1 MLSVPESVENVAA
14 DQVDLWS
21 IGTSQE
27 GSSTGS
33 LVQDESKT
41 TTGESQSTSVL
52 QPEMEEEQFSF
63 CDLDDCKPAESCSG
77 GSNSPHTVKVDGK
90 EISPA
95 NSKVLS
101 EAVDIE
107 RKNDVSGEEVER
119 LVESLPIMRLHDSDD
134 MDASPCQPM
143 SQSFDPCSNTS
154 KWDLRED
161 VSSSRSL
168 DAESV
173 AESSPNIKAFTHV
186 IANPDVGKE
195 ILLILRLYFFLK

>member
-33 LVQDESKT
+33 LVQDESKI
-41 TTGESQSTSVL
+41 TTGDDFEKSQSTSVL
-52 QPEMEEEQFSF
+52 QPEMKEEQFSF
-63 CDLDDCKPAESCSG
+63 SDLDDCKPAESSSG

-95 NSKVLS
+95 DSKVLS

-119 LVESLPIMRLHDSDD
+119 LVESLPIMRLHDNDD
-134 MDASPCQPM
+134 LDASPCQPM

-161 VSSSRSL
+161 ESSSRGL
-168 DAESV
+168 EAESV
-173 AESSPNIKAFTHV
+173 AESSPNFKAFTHV
-186 IANPDVGKE
+186 IANPDVGKG
-195 ILLILRLYFFLK
+195 ILLTLPL

>member
-1 MLSVPESVENVAA
+1 MLAVPESVENVAD

-41 TTGESQSTSVL
+41 TTGESQSTSAASVM

-63 CDLDDCKPAESCSG
+63 SDLDDCKPAESSSG

-90 EISPA
+90 ED
-95 NSKVLS
+95 SKVLS

-107 RKNDVSGEEVER
+107 RKNDVSGEEVDR
-119 LVESLPIMRLHDSDD
+119 LVESLPIMRLHDNDD

-143 SQSFDPCSNTS
+143 SQSFDPSSNTS

-161 VSSSRSL
+161 ESSSRGL

-173 AESSPNIKAFTHV
+173 AESSPNFKAFTHV
-186 IANPDVGKE
+186 IANPDVGKG
-195 ILLILRLYFFLK
+195 ILLTLPL